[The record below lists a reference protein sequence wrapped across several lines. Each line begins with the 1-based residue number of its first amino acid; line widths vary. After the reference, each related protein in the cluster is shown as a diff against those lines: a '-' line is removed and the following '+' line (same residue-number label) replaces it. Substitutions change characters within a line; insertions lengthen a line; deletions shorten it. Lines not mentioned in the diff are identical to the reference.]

1 MKIVA
6 AGGGSGGHVTPVLAV
21 INELKKHD
29 AELQVVF
36 VTDKKFGSQAA
47 EIMQKAAVPVRT
59 KKIIAGKFRRFHR
72 VSFVKQLLDIPT
84 VLRNIRDFFYTLVGF
99 LQSFWLLIR
108 FKPDVVFTKGG
119 FVCVPLGL
127 VARLMNIPIVIHDSD
142 AHPGLANRILAR
154 WTTSIA
160 TGSPLENYNYPA
172 ARAHYVGIPVN
183 GTFHPIKAEE
193 RQRLKGL
200 LGLHD
205 TKKPLIVVTGGG
217 LGARNIN
224 RAITAIAPQLLDM
237 AAIVHIT
244 GTQGYQEVLSRAP
257 EHIDYL
263 AKPFISA
270 GMAPLF
276 GAADIVITR
285 AGATTMQELAA
296 MAKAVIIVP
305 NPYLTGG
312 HQLKNAEVYAKESAA
327 VIVDEDELVAN
338 TAVLRRRIEELLKD
352 ARKRAQLGARLHR
365 FAKPDAAVDTA
376 ALIVEAVATRKH
388 QESVQ

>member
-1 MKIVA
+1 
-6 AGGGSGGHVTPVLAV
+6 
-21 INELKKHD
+21 
-29 AELQVVF
+29 
-36 VTDKKFGSQAA
+36 
-47 EIMQKAAVPVRT
+47 MQKAAVPVRT

-72 VSFVKQLLDIPT
+72 VSFIRQLLDIPT

-99 LQSFWLLIR
+99 LQSFWLLVR

-127 VARLMNIPIVIHDSD
+127 AAHLLKIPIVIHDSD

-154 WTTSIA
+154 WATSIA

-172 ARAHYVGIPVN
+172 ARSHYVGIPVN
-183 GTFHPIKAEE
+183 STFHPVKAEE
-193 RQRLKGL
+193 RQRLKGA

-205 TKKPLIVVTGGG
+205 TKKPLVVVTGGG

-224 RAITAIAPQLLDM
+224 RAITAIAPQLLDKT
-237 AAIVHIT
+237 AILHIT
-244 GTQGYQEVLSRAP
+244 GNQGHQETLSRAS
-257 EHIDYL
+257 EHIDYVV
-263 AKPFISA
+263 KPFISA

-312 HQLKNAEVYAKESAA
+312 HQLKNAAVYEKESAA

-338 TAVLRRRIEELLKD
+338 TAVLRRRIEELLESP
-352 ARKRAQLGARLHR
+352 RKRAQLGARLYR
-365 FAKPDAAVDTA
+365 FSKPDAAVDTA

-388 QESVQ
+388 QESVE

>member
-142 AHPGLANRILAR
+142 AHPGLANRIL
-154 WTTSIA
+154 
-160 TGSPLENYNYPA
+160 
-172 ARAHYVGIPVN
+172 
-183 GTFHPIKAEE
+183 
-193 RQRLKGL
+193 
-200 LGLHD
+200 
-205 TKKPLIVVTGGG
+205 
-217 LGARNIN
+217 
-224 RAITAIAPQLLDM
+224 
-237 AAIVHIT
+237 
-244 GTQGYQEVLSRAP
+244 
-257 EHIDYL
+257 
-263 AKPFISA
+263 
-270 GMAPLF
+270 
-276 GAADIVITR
+276 
-285 AGATTMQELAA
+285 
-296 MAKAVIIVP
+296 
-305 NPYLTGG
+305 
-312 HQLKNAEVYAKESAA
+312 
-327 VIVDEDELVAN
+327 
-338 TAVLRRRIEELLKD
+338 
-352 ARKRAQLGARLHR
+352 
-365 FAKPDAAVDTA
+365 
-376 ALIVEAVATRKH
+376 
-388 QESVQ
+388 

>member
-1 MKIVA
+1 
-6 AGGGSGGHVTPVLAV
+6 
-21 INELKKHD
+21 
-29 AELQVVF
+29 
-36 VTDKKFGSQAA
+36 
-47 EIMQKAAVPVRT
+47 
-59 KKIIAGKFRRFHR
+59 
-72 VSFVKQLLDIPT
+72 
-84 VLRNIRDFFYTLVGF
+84 
-99 LQSFWLLIR
+99 
-108 FKPDVVFTKGG
+108 
-119 FVCVPLGL
+119 
-127 VARLMNIPIVIHDSD
+127 
-142 AHPGLANRILAR
+142 
-154 WTTSIA
+154 
-160 TGSPLENYNYPA
+160 
-172 ARAHYVGIPVN
+172 
-183 GTFHPIKAEE
+183 
-193 RQRLKGL
+193 
-200 LGLHD
+200 
-205 TKKPLIVVTGGG
+205 
-217 LGARNIN
+217 
-224 RAITAIAPQLLDM
+224 M

-244 GTQGYQEVLSRAP
+244 GSHGYQEVLSRAP

-270 GMAPLF
+270 GVAPLF

-296 MAKAVIIVP
+296 MAKAVIIIP